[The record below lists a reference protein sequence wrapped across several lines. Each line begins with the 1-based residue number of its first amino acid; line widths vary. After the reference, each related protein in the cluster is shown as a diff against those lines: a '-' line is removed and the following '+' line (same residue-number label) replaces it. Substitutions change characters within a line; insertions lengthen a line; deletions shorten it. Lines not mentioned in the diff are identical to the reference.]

1 MKIDLPQPSALLPQ
15 KSAFRRLAT
24 CAALAA
30 TVLLAPV
37 SRAQV
42 NYATPYTFTT
52 LAGTP
57 YAVTGVDGQGG
68 AAQFNF
74 PAGTAVDSAG
84 NVYVG
89 DEDDDTIRKISPS
102 GVVTTLAGLSGQTG
116 TADGTGS
123 AARFNNPIGV
133 AVDSAGNVFVADAT
147 NQTIRKV
154 TAAGVVTTLAGQAG
168 VPGTQD
174 GTGTGAQF
182 SNPVGV
188 AVDSSDN
195 VYVVDQVG
203 NAIRKVTPA
212 GVVTTFA
219 GEEGVSG
226 SVDGTGSGARFNSPY
241 LITIDGSGNL
251 YVADEKND
259 EIREITPAGVVTT
272 IAGAPKQQGHAD
284 GTGASASFNDPLGVA
299 VDSSGNVYVADANNE
314 TIRKIAPGGVVTT
327 FAGRATIEGSTD
339 GTGTNAEF
347 ANPFGICADSNG
359 NLYVG
364 DAANNTIRKITPA
377 GVVTTIAG
385 TPGAGNANG
394 TGGAAQFFGP
404 AGITTDSSGNVYVA
418 DEDNDL
424 IRKIT
429 PAGVVTTLAGSPGNS
444 GSADGTGA
452 AAQFYFP
459 FGVAVDSGGNV
470 FVADSS
476 NNTIRKI
483 TPGGVVTTVAGTPL
497 VVGISNGTGA
507 AASFNAPVG
516 IAVDG
521 NDNLYVTEQENQDV
535 RKITSAGVVTT
546 LAGTPGTTGSADGT
560 GPAAKFDLPAGIVV
574 AGNGNVFV
582 ADGTNDEIRMITPAG
597 VVTTIAGSPQ
607 NTGSADGTGSAAR
620 FFLPVG
626 LGIDSSG
633 NLYVADT
640 ENDTVRE
647 VTQAGVV
654 TTLAGTPRVFGS
666 TDGTGAAAL
675 FDNPEGIA
683 VDSLGNVYVSDFETN
698 TIRKGTLS
706 GAPQIV
712 TQPSAQFVTVGGSA
726 TFSVTASGSSGLSYQ
741 WNFNGAAISGA
752 TNSSYTVSNAQ
763 ASNAGPYS
771 VTVTDADGSTT
782 SLAVN
787 LNVSTGAASA
797 RLINISTRAMV
808 GTGGNILIPGF
819 AISGPG
825 METLLIR
832 GDGPSLA
839 QFSVGGL
846 LAQPVL
852 TVFNSAGTQIATN
865 TGWSTN
871 TNTSPSQIASIAQQV
886 GAFAFSAGSA
896 DCALIVTLPAGSY
909 TAQIAGLNGSTGV
922 ALAEIYEVSTTGTR
936 LVNISTRAQVGTG
949 GNILIPG
956 FVISGPGTDQLLVR
970 ADGPSLTQFSVSG
983 VLAQTMVA
991 VFNAAGTSV
1000 ASNTGWSTNPDAS
1013 VIATV
1018 ASTVGAFSFQANSG
1032 DSAEIVSLPS
1042 GSYTIQVSGVNNTT
1056 GVALAEIYEVVPPVA
1071 VP

>member
-1 MKIDLPQPSALLPQ
+1 MKIDLSQASALLRQ
-15 KSAFRRLAT
+15 KFAFRKLAA
-24 CAALAA
+24 CAALAG
-30 TVLLAPV
+30 VLLTGAV
-37 SRAQV
+37 SHAQV
-42 NYATPYTFTT
+42 KYATPYTFTT

-57 YAVTGVDGQGG
+57 YALTGVDGQGE

-74 PAGTAVDSAG
+74 PSGTAVDSAG

-89 DEDDDTIRKISPS
+89 DQNDDTIRKISPS
-102 GVVTTLAGLSGQTG
+102 GVVTTLAGLAGVPG
-116 TADGTGS
+116 TTDGTGS

-133 AVDSAGNVFVADAT
+133 AVDAAGNVFVADAT

-154 TAAGVVTTLAGQAG
+154 TASGVVTTFAGQAG
-168 VPGTQD
+168 VPGSQN
-174 GTGTGAQF
+174 GTGTAAQF

-203 NAIRKVTPA
+203 NAIRKITSA

-219 GEEGVSG
+219 GDEGVTG
-226 SVDGTGSGARFNSPY
+226 SIDGTGSVARFNSPY

-259 EIREITPAGVVTT
+259 EIREITQAGVVTT
-272 IAGAPKQQGHAD
+272 IAGAPKVQGHSD
-284 GTGASASFNDPLGVA
+284 GTGANASFNSPLGVA
-299 VDSSGNVYVADANNE
+299 VDSSGNVYVTDANNDA
-314 TIRKIAPGGVVTT
+314 IRKIAPGGVVTT
-327 FAGRATIEGSTD
+327 IAGKATVEGSTD
-339 GTGTNAEF
+339 GTGTSAEF
-347 ANPFGICADSNG
+347 GNPFGICADSSG

-364 DAANNTIRKITPA
+364 DAANNTVRKVTP
-377 GVVTTIAG
+377 GGGVTTFAG

-394 TGGAAQFFGP
+394 TGGAAQFYGP
-404 AGITTDSSGNVYVA
+404 SGIATDSSGNVYVA
-418 DEDNDL
+418 DQDNDL

-429 PAGVVTTLAGSPGNS
+429 PAGVVTTLAGGAGSS
-444 GSADGTGA
+444 GSADGTGS

-459 FGVAVDSGGNV
+459 FGVAVDSSGNV

-535 RKITSAGVVTT
+535 RKITAAGVVTT
-546 LAGTPGTTGSADGT
+546 LAGTPGSTGSADGT

-574 AGNGNVFV
+574 DGSGNVFV
-582 ADGTNDEIRMITPAG
+582 ADGTNAEIRKITPAG
-597 VVTTIAGSPQ
+597 VVTTIAGSAQ
-607 NTGSADGTGSAAR
+607 LTGSADGTGPAAR
-620 FFLPVG
+620 FFFPVG
-626 LGIDSSG
+626 LGIDSTG

-640 ENDTVRE
+640 ANDTVRK

-654 TTLAGTPRVFGS
+654 TTIAGTPRVFGS

-675 FDNPEGIA
+675 FDNPEGVA
-683 VDSLGNVYVSDFETN
+683 VDSLGNVFVSDYLTN

-712 TQPSAQFVTVGGSA
+712 TQPSAQFVSVGGST
-726 TFSVTASGSSGLSYQ
+726 TFSITASGSSGLSYQ
-741 WNFNGAAISGA
+741 WNFNGGAISGA
-752 TNSSYTVSNAQ
+752 TGSSYTISNAQ
-763 ASNAGPYS
+763 ASDQGSYS

-782 SLAVN
+782 SNAVN

-832 GDGPSLA
+832 ADGPSLA
-839 QFSVGGL
+839 QFNVGGL

-865 TGWSTN
+865 TGWG
-871 TNTSPSQIASIAQQV
+871 TNTSPSQIASVAAQV

-896 DCALIVTLPAGSY
+896 DCALIVSLPAGSY
-909 TAQIAGLNGSTGV
+909 TAQVAGLNSSTGV

-956 FVISGPGTDQLLVR
+956 FVISGPGSDQLLVR
-970 ADGPSLTQFSVSG
+970 ADGPSLTQFSLSG

-991 VFNAAGTSV
+991 VFNSAGMSI
-1000 ASNTGWSTNPDAS
+1000 ASNAGWSTNPNAS
-1013 VIATV
+1013 EIPSV
-1018 ASTVGAFSFQANSG
+1018 AASVGAFAFVANSG
-1032 DSAEIVSLPS
+1032 DSAEIVNLPA

-1056 GVALAEIYEVVPPVA
+1056 GVALAEVYEVP
-1071 VP
+1071 